1 MMAMDMLSEDT
12 VDALSNLGSTLTVA
26 SSSGDFG
33 GLAGPIA
40 GLGFL
45 VGLIVILSPPL
56 AD

>member
-1 MMAMDMLSEDT
+1 MMAMDMLSADT

-26 SSSGDFG
+26 SSSNDFG